1 MLIYGLVGIFKKR
14 QNFRKKGAYILNKQT
29 IGFIGTGVMGSSMA
43 HHLLKGGHPV
53 HVYTRTKKKAESLIE
68 EGAIWEDSVAE
79 IARVAEVVIT
89 IIGTPKD
96 VEDVYFGENGLIEN
110 AKPGTF
116 LVDMTTSK
124 PSLAV
129 EIYER
134 AKEKGLHALDAPVSG
149 GDVGARNAKLAIM
162 VGGDEEDFETIFPI
176 FKLMGENIV
185 HQGKAGAGQHTKMVN
200 QISIAPAM
208 IGLCEALVYT
218 KKAGLDPEK
227 VLATI
232 STGAAASWN
241 LSNYAPRML
250 KGDFAPGFAIKHYI
264 KDMKIALESAA
275 EMNLTTPGLE
285 LALKMYEELAAKGE
299 GESGIHALIKY
310 FDEAF

>member
-1 MLIYGLVGIFKKR
+1 MS
-14 QNFRKKGAYILNKQT
+14 KQT

-43 HHLLKGGHPV
+43 HHLLKAGHPL
-53 HVYTRTKKKAESLIE
+53 HVYTRTKKKAEPLIE

-79 IARVAEVVIT
+79 LAKKVEIVIT

-96 VEDVYFGENGLIEN
+96 VEEVYFGEGGLIEN
-110 AKPGTF
+110 AKPGTY

-124 PSLAV
+124 PSLAI

-134 AKEKGLHALDAPVSG
+134 AKEKGIHALDAPVSG

-162 VGGDEEDFETIFPI
+162 VGGDEEDFEAILPI
-176 FKLMGENIV
+176 FQVMGENIV
-185 HQGKAGAGQHTKMVN
+185 LQGKAGAGQHTKMVN

-208 IGLCEALVYT
+208 IGLAEALIYT

-227 VLATI
+227 VLKTI

-241 LSNYAPRML
+241 LTNYAPRIL
-250 KGDFAPGFAIKHYI
+250 ACDFAPGFAIKHYI

-275 EMNLTTPGLE
+275 EMNLTMPGLE
-285 LALKMYEELAAKGE
+285 LALKMYEELAGRGE

-310 FDEAF
+310 FDEVL

>member
-1 MLIYGLVGIFKKR
+1 MS
-14 QNFRKKGAYILNKQT
+14 KQT

-43 HHLLKGGHPV
+43 HHLLKAGHPL
-53 HVYTRTKKKAESLIE
+53 HVYTRTKKKAEPLIE

-79 IARVAEVVIT
+79 LAKKVEIVIT

-96 VEDVYFGENGLIEN
+96 VEEVYFGEGGLIEN
-110 AKPGTF
+110 AKPGTY

-124 PSLAV
+124 PSLAI

-134 AKEKGLHALDAPVSG
+134 AKEKGIHALDAPVSG

-162 VGGDEEDFETIFPI
+162 VGGDEEDFEAILPI
-176 FKLMGENIV
+176 FQVMGENIV
-185 HQGKAGAGQHTKMVN
+185 LQGKAGAGQHTKMVN

-208 IGLCEALVYT
+208 IGLAEALIYT

-227 VLATI
+227 VLKTI

-241 LSNYAPRML
+241 LTNYAPRIL
-250 KGDFAPGFAIKHYI
+250 ACDFAPGFAIKHYI

-275 EMNLTTPGLE
+275 EMNLTMPGLE
-285 LALKMYEELAAKGE
+285 LALKMYEELANRGE

-310 FDEAF
+310 FDEAL